1 MNDITYCPICDK
13 PTHDCECIK
22 NVKDHPEWIIKNKV
36 AREHLY
42 FFSTEEQKHIID
54 LESKISFTHYQSKGE
69 REALSK
75 FIEWNA
81 VRLRSDNRCPLCH
94 SLFVDCYCRYDIPKN
109 ANRDDVR
116 IIMDHLYMLDPNELQ
131 HIIKLEKLWELFYC
145 DSELNDILGIMEAKY
160 RAANRTFPKTYA
172 NSERSKKNEI

>member
-13 PTHDCECIK
+13 STHDCECIK

-54 LESKISFTHYQSKGE
+54 LESKIGFTHYQSKGE

-75 FIEWNA
+75 FIEWNVA
-81 VRLRSDNRCPLCH
+81 RLRSDNRCPLCH
-94 SLFVDCYCRYDIPKN
+94 SLFVDCYCRYDIPKK
-109 ANRDDVR
+109 ANRNDVH
-116 IIMDHLYMLDPNELQ
+116 IIIDHLYMLDPNEQQ
-131 HIIKLEKLWELFYC
+131 HIIKLEKLWELFY
-145 DSELNDILGIMEAKY
+145 SEPELNDILGVMEAKY
-160 RAANRTFPKTYA
+160 RAANRIFPKTYTKE
-172 NSERSKKNEI
+172 NNNEST

>member
-13 PTHDCECIK
+13 PIHDCECIK
-22 NVKDHPEWIIKNKV
+22 NIKDHPEWIKKNRV

-42 FFSTEEQKHIID
+42 FFSAEEQKHIVE
-54 LESKISFTHYQSKGE
+54 LERKIGFTHYQNKGE
-69 REALSK
+69 KEALFK

-81 VRLRSDNRCPLCH
+81 ARSRSDNRCPLCH
-94 SLFVDCYCRYDIPKN
+94 SLFIDCLCRYDIPKK
-109 ANRDDVR
+109 ANMDDVH

-145 DSELNDILGIMEAKY
+145 NPELNDILGVMEAKY
-160 RAANRTFPKTYA
+160 RAANRKFPKTYTKE
-172 NSERSKKNEI
+172 NKNEST